1 MNSYTFFAKVY
12 DIFMDDIP
20 YSDWVDRICEYL
32 EEAGYTAC
40 KALELGCGTGRFGSL
55 MSTEGYEVTG
65 IDLSKEMIKQAIKR
79 GRHFRL
85 NTSYQVMD
93 MRKLTFK
100 NEFPVVVSV
109 CDSMNY
115 LADTDELYDTLVG
128 VREALS
134 EGGIFIFDMKTEAF
148 FKSLGEEIYSD
159 EKDIGE
165 YYWENYYDEETRN
178 NDYYISFY
186 IKKGRLY
193 RKFVEEHT
201 QHAFTPEEVR
211 DVAKRAGLTIIEE
224 RNSEFEAS
232 ADYSGERIYFIM
244 KKEG

>member
-12 DIFMDDIP
+12 DTFMDDIP

-65 IDLSKEMIKQAIKR
+65 IDLSKEMVQQAIKR

-85 NTSYQVMD
+85 NTSFQVMD

-109 CDSMNY
+109 CDSINY
-115 LADTDELYDTLVG
+115 LVNTEELYDTFVG
-128 VREALS
+128 VKGAMKD
-134 EGGIFIFDMKTEAF
+134 GGIFIFDMKTEAF

-165 YYWENYYDEETRN
+165 YYWENYYDEVTRN
-178 NDYYISFY
+178 NEYYISFY
-186 IKKGRLY
+186 IKKGKLY
-193 RKFVEEHT
+193 KKFVEEHV
-201 QHAFTPEEVR
+201 QHLQFLRKEILSLKLRRIIQVR
-211 DVAKRAGLTIIEE
+211 EYILL
-224 RNSEFEAS
+224 
-232 ADYSGERIYFIM
+232 
-244 KKEG
+244 

>member
-12 DIFMDDIP
+12 DTFMDDIP

-32 EEAGYTAC
+32 EKAGYTAC

-65 IDLSKEMIKQAIKR
+65 IDLSKEMVQQAIKR

-85 NTSYQVMD
+85 NTSFQVMD

-100 NEFPVVVSV
+100 DEFPVVVSV
-109 CDSMNY
+109 CDSINY
-115 LADTDELYDTLVG
+115 LVNTEELYDTFVG
-128 VREALS
+128 VKGAMKD
-134 EGGIFIFDMKTEAF
+134 GGIFIFDMKTEAF

-165 YYWENYYDEETRN
+165 YYWENYYDEVTRN
-178 NDYYISFY
+178 NEYYISFY
-186 IKKGRLY
+186 IKKGKLY
-193 RKFVEEHT
+193 KKFVEEHV

-211 DVAKRAGLTIIEE
+211 ETAKRAGLTILEE
-224 RNSEFEAS
+224 RNSEFEAL
-232 ADYSGERIYFIM
+232 ANYSGERIYFIM